1 METLLTI
8 TSFLKDCHHIDKT
21 VTLAIN
27 SLNCQFSDFIW
38 QIFSNKEIWYLLYL
52 AVLIFLFRNLGWKKA
67 VIVTLAIILTIVC
80 CDQMAN
86 FTKFHFQRLRPC
98 WDLEMTARGLHT
110 LEDFGG
116 KYGFFSAHAANA
128 MGFAVCSIAGFKNDP
143 AHRYR
148 IYGRCIP
155 VWAFLVGIS
164 RVFVGKHFFG
174 DVMTGFCV
182 GLVIGTAFGKLASF
196 IISKTVK

>member
-1 METLLTI
+1 METLLTAA
-8 TSFLKDCHHIDKT
+8 SFLKDCHHIDKT

-27 SLNCQFSDFIW
+27 SLNCQFSDIVW
-38 QIFSNKEIWYLLYL
+38 QVFSDKEIWFILYL

-67 VIVTLAIILTIVC
+67 SIITVSIILTIVC
-80 CDQMAN
+80 CDQIAN

-98 WDLEMTARGLHT
+98 WDSDMISGGLHT

-116 KYGFFSAHAANA
+116 KYGFYSAHAANA
-128 MGFAVCSIAGFKNDP
+128 MGFAVCSIIGFGNDDT
-143 AHRYR
+143 RSYKL
-148 IYGRCIP
+148 YTRCIL
-155 VWAFLVGIS
+155 VWALLVGIS

-182 GLVIGTAFGKLASF
+182 GLIIGMALGKLASL
-196 IISKTVK
+196 IINKTVR

>member
-8 TSFLKDCHHIDKT
+8 TAFLKQCHHIDKT

-38 QIFSNKEIWYLLYL
+38 QVFSNREIWFILYL
-52 AVLIFLFRNLGWKKA
+52 AVLVFLFRNLGWKKA
-67 VIVTLAIILTIVC
+67 AIVTVSIVLAIVC
-80 CDQMAN
+80 CDQIAN

-98 WDLEMTARGLHT
+98 WDMEMIANGLHT

-116 KYGFFSAHAANA
+116 KYGFYSAHAANA
-128 MGFAVCSIAGFKNDP
+128 MGFAVCSIIGFRNDTS
-143 AHRYR
+143 RNYN
-148 IYGRCIP
+148 IYKWCVI
-155 VWAFLVGIS
+155 VWAFLIGIS

-174 DVMTGFCV
+174 DVMTGLCV
-182 GLVIGTAFGKLASF
+182 GLAIGVLLGKLATF
-196 IISKTVK
+196 IIRKTIK